1 MDVSGDEFESFMEV
15 LNKMQYLST
24 GEGSQKVIDI
34 INEQAELEEEFQVT
48 TVALKEHS
56 TPNIEGLAT

>member
-34 INEQAELEEEFQVT
+34 ISEQAELEEEFQVT
-48 TVALKEHS
+48 TVTLVIRKGEFFS
-56 TPNIEGLAT
+56 KY